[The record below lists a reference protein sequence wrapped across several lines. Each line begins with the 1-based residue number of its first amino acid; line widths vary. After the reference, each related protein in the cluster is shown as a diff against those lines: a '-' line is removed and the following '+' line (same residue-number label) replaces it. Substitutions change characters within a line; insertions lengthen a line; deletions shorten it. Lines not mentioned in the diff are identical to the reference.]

1 MAIFGARDSFGRSR
15 FGQANY
21 GELSLSRL
29 LPAIHRSLDDDS
41 GQPIQKMLRAFEA
54 EMEDLRRQ
62 IDLLPYQRDP
72 YLATGLDH
80 PNELEIIDASNV
92 ADGVELT
99 VDIDHLMSGVDQVDI
114 LGAVG
119 DSLAG
124 RYSLVRITGER
135 SFVISTPALLNTA
148 SVIGAKCMQVT
159 SSAALVEVSAI
170 EVYNE
175 PWGDNEKTLT
185 RLTLTPQSRVDSI
198 GVGYFGIIK
207 AFLPVP
213 PPENAFEEPSRAL
226 YRVLYIRRRD
236 QELGASV
243 DVVCE
248 GGLRLEDIEGD
259 LPNRLV
265 MRFIRQSSLTL
276 LANDYGLVTDE
287 NLPDAFQRSEIANV
301 YQFLRLKSS
310 RLAYEARSQGGGFTV
325 RVSQLYKLCGSD
337 SGVIPEK
344 NVFLGTT
351 GAGNTAYYSDIPR
364 LVHPVVG
371 FHPSA
376 ALDDG
381 SPLFFTDG
389 VSTALNTDAESYL
402 ACIFQVDIVKITRID
417 DPLIYES
424 QGYQAPYFVVDLE
437 TPNYPATGWQI
448 TDVSSGDFAL
458 IDGDGNAYYIRETAD
473 DGPFTASTT
482 VHIDAV
488 NLLFNEGDR
497 LCVSYRPSTIETDCC
512 LCPSSE
518 IKIEIEALPA
528 FINQS
533 GYSGAA
539 LAEAYR
545 RMLSRI
551 RREQVPVHVHVAI
564 ATLVVSIDVVVF
576 AVEPSVTL
584 SIEQEVA
591 DIVIEFNQVAD
602 ADARFDDIPADVQDL
617 DTGTSLGYPSVSV
630 TIVEG

>member
-1 MAIFGARDSFGRSR
+1 MAIFGARDTFGRAR

-29 LPAIHRSLDDDS
+29 LPEVHRSLDDDA
-41 GQPIQKMLRAFEA
+41 GQPLQKMLRAFEE

-62 IDLLPYQRDP
+62 IDRLPYERDP
-72 YLATGLDH
+72 YLATGLDY
-80 PNELEIIDASNV
+80 PDELEIVAASNV
-92 ADGVELT
+92 ADGIELT
-99 VDIDHLMSGVDQVDI
+99 VDIDHTLSGVDQVDI
-114 LGAVG
+114 LGASG
-119 DSLAG
+119 DVLVG
-124 RYSLVRITGER
+124 RYTLVRVVNDR
-135 SFVISTPALLNTA
+135 AFVIYAPAVADTA
-148 SVIGAKCMQVT
+148 ALIGAKCMQV
-159 SSAALVEVSAI
+159 SDNAALVEVSDI
-170 EVYNE
+170 DVYTE
-175 PWGDNEKTLT
+175 AWGDNEKTLT
-185 RLTLTPQSRVDSI
+185 RLTLTPASRVDSI

-226 YRVLYIRRRD
+226 YRVLYVRRRD

-259 LPNRLV
+259 LPNRLI
-265 MRFIRQSSLTL
+265 MRFVRQSSLAL

-287 NLPDAFQRSEIANV
+287 NLPDAFQRAEIANV

-310 RLAYEARSQGGGFTV
+310 RLAYEARSQGGGFLV
-325 RVSQLYKLCGSD
+325 RVAQLYKLCGTD

-364 LVHPVVG
+364 LSHPVIG
-371 FHPSA
+371 FHPDA
-376 ALDDG
+376 RLEDG

-389 VSTALNTDAESYL
+389 SVSALNVDAESYF
-402 ACIFQVDIVKITRID
+402 ACIFRVEVVKISSVD
-417 DPLIYES
+417 DPVIYES
-424 QGYQAPYFVVDLE
+424 QGYDAPYFLVDLE
-437 TPNYPATGWQI
+437 TPNYPATGWQV
-448 TDVSSGDFAL
+448 TNVSSGDFAL
-458 IDGDGNAYYIRETAD
+458 SDAAGNLYYIRRTDD

-488 NLLFNEGDR
+488 NLLFSVGDT
-497 LCVSYRPSTIETDCC
+497 LCVTYRPSTTEIDCC

-518 IKIEIEALPA
+518 IKIEIEALPS

-564 ATLVVSIDVVVF
+564 ATLVINIDVTVFVV
-576 AVEPSVTL
+576 APSVTL
-584 SIEQEVA
+584 VVGEERDVVIDFSEVA
-591 DIVIEFNQVAD
+591 DG
-602 ADARFDDIPADVQDL
+602 DARFDDVAADVQDL
-617 DTGTSLGYPSVSV
+617 DVGTLTDYPSVGV
-630 TIVEG
+630 TITEG